1 MLINHGIGRNA
12 HRCHIDGTLTR
23 AASRLY
29 RRSQIQ
35 RQFWTC
41 AERGKQGYKNKK
53 RVATKET
60 LLSGK
65 VRHVGRRG
73 GALGRGVSHAEHG
86 VATLR
91 GNFSRLRQ
99 DTQQNLESAT
109 PWETQAMARRRPPHH
124 KQNWMAGQH
133 CATLPRGYLHTEI
146 SANAQ
151 HNLQLAV
158 PPGGVLATR

>member
-1 MLINHGIGRNA
+1 MEKCDMWGG
-12 HRCHIDGTLTR
+12 G
-23 AASRLY
+23 
-29 RRSQIQ
+29 
-35 RQFWTC
+35 
-41 AERGKQGYKNKK
+41 
-53 RVATKET
+53 
-60 LLSGK
+60 
-65 VRHVGRRG
+65 G

-124 KQNWMAGQH
+124 KQNWTAGQH
-133 CATLPRGYLHTEI
+133 CATRGYLHTEI

-158 PPGGVLATR
+158 PGGVLAAR

>member
-73 GALGRGVSHAEHG
+73 GRIGPGGLTCRARRGHTARQLFQAATRHATKLRKRNSLGNSSHGA
-86 VATLR
+86 
-91 GNFSRLRQ
+91 Q
-99 DTQQNLESAT
+99 AT
-109 PWETQAMARRRPPHH
+109 PTSQAKLDGRTALCHAR
-124 KQNWMAGQH
+124 
-133 CATLPRGYLHTEI
+133 LPSYRDQCERT
-146 SANAQ
+146 A
-151 HNLQLAV
+151 
-158 PPGGVLATR
+158 